1 MQRKDAVLHYLD
13 LLPQP
18 TYWHDGVTRISAGM
32 EGRMIKGF
40 ALIFMSLE
48 IDHDKAYV

>member
-1 MQRKDAVLHYLD
+1 MQRKDSVLHYLD

-18 TYWHDGVTRISAGM
+18 NYWHDGVTRIAAGM

-48 IDHDKAYV
+48 IDCDKAYI